1 MIILKTDTKIP
12 DTENRCRGLLYL
24 IHLVLQGNDISL
36 RAARESGFAAL
47 MEMQFRKPLL

>member
-12 DTENRCRGLLYL
+12 DTENRCRGLMYI

-36 RAARESGFAAL
+36 RAARESGFAVPYGNAV
-47 MEMQFRKPLL
+47 P